1 MRILGKYI
9 HANLWEIN
17 PCESLG
23 NISVQSF
30 RKNFPANLCREFRST
45 LFSYIY
51 IAVFSISR
59 HTSEADRVCIYTYR
73 NHVGPSTSRD
83 ASSFIPL
90 SIHRRESELSPWHG
104 RSKTKSVQKKRCGVV
119 AIVGKRGVH
128 PNKHLRP
135 YDNSLV
141 RWEVTNVAIDV
152 EFDGLLRS

>member
-1 MRILGKYI
+1 M
-9 HANLWEIN
+9 HTNLWEIR
-17 PCESLG
+17 PCKVSG
-23 NISVQSF
+23 RISMQTSAE
-30 RKNFPANLCREFRST
+30 NFAALCFLIFIPR
-45 LFSYIY
+45 
-51 IAVFSISR
+51 VFSISR

-104 RSKTKSVQKKRCGVV
+104 RSKTKSVQKKRCRVV
-119 AIVGKRGVH
+119 AIVGIRGVH
-128 PNKHLRP
+128 PNKHPRR